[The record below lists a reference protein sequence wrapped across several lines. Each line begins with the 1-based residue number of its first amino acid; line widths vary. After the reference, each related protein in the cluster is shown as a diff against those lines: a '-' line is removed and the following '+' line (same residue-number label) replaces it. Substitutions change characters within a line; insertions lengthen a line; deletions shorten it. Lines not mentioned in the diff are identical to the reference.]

1 MVFRKAMNRQGF
13 RSLPKS
19 MATVLTF
26 VRRKY
31 CDYRQTLVSY
41 E

>member
-1 MVFRKAMNRQGF
+1 
-13 RSLPKS
+13 
-19 MATVLTF
+19 MATILTF

-31 CDYRQTLVSY
+31 CDYRQTLVTY